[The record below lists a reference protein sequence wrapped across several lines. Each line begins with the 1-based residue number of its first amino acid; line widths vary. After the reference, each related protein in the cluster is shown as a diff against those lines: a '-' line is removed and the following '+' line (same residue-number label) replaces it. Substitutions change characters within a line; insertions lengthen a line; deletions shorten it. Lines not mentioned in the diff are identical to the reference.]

1 MLLRYTYGG
10 TKVLFTGDLGS
21 LDERLLVER
30 EKELSADILKV
41 PHHGS
46 KNASELEFLES
57 AAPQTAV
64 ISCGRGNIYGHP
76 SPETLERLG
85 TVAENIYRT
94 DLDGSIIVTLSHDG
108 DWKMETMAGQKPF
121 YERMPGKVR

>member
-1 MLLRYTYGG
+1 M
-10 TKVLFTGDLGS
+10 FTGDLGS

>member
-1 MLLRYTYGG
+1 MEG
-10 TKVLFTGDLGS
+10 GDLTMARKS
-21 LDERLLVER
+21 RKASIHAVLDGTPLPV
-30 EKELSADILKV
+30 S
-41 PHHGS
+41 
-46 KNASELEFLES
+46 ES

-64 ISCGRGNIYGHP
+64 ISCGQGNIYGHP

-121 YERMPGKVR
+121 YERMPGKVC

>member
-1 MLLRYTYGG
+1 MI
-10 TKVLFTGDLGS
+10 
-21 LDERLLVER
+21 
-30 EKELSADILKV
+30 DILKV

-85 TVAENIYRT
+85 EAKYAVEIFLGKSLPA
-94 DLDGSIIVTLSHDG
+94 DSIEAIHKSLLQEH
-108 DWKMETMAGQKPF
+108 
-121 YERMPGKVR
+121 RN